1 MKHAVS
7 PERSAIET
15 GLVHRL
21 RNLQTEM
28 AELVSSINQL
38 QDVSPPDI
46 DELPESAIKQEIA
59 LRAKREHF
67 FEEGLF
73 ADPAWDIFLELYR
86 THLGQRKISVSSL
99 CTAAAVPSTT
109 ALRWISKLESGG
121 WIVKKADQ
129 LDARR
134 MFVSLTPCGL
144 AAMRRYYALVRQT
157 TG

>member
-1 MKHAVS
+1 MKYAVS
-7 PERSAIET
+7 PDRSAIET
-15 GLVHRL
+15 GLVYRL
-21 RNLQTEM
+21 KNLQTEM
-28 AELVSSINQL
+28 AELVSSINQI
-38 QDVSPPDI
+38 QDVSDPDI
-46 DELPESAIKQEIA
+46 DETPESAVRQELI
-59 LRAKREHF
+59 LRARRQNF

-99 CTAAAVPSTT
+99 CTAAAVPPTT

-121 WIVKKADQ
+121 WIVKNADQ

-134 MFVSLTPCGL
+134 TFVSLTPRGL
-144 AAMRRYYALVRQT
+144 AAMRKYFALVRQT